1 MFSAAPHQRSFGR
14 PPCPPAGCAPLPL
27 PPAHRSLETIP
38 HGSPYRSC
46 GYECRTRG
54 HEAGRAPAKTA
65 PVKEEP
71 VKKTVAK
78 AEPAKTVATAAKKAE
93 PAKTETVKVET
104 VKKAEP
110 VKKAPVK
117 KVAPKKVAPK
127 KPVPVETKV
136 NFFVEYAGAQVPVE
150 EVIKN
155 VKATYGKDAKEISIY
170 LKPEESKAYFVADG
184 NAEEMD
190 VFFC

>member
-1 MFSAAPHQRSFGR
+1 MCIRDR
-14 PPCPPAGCAPLPL
+14 
-27 PPAHRSLETIP
+27 
-38 HGSPYRSC
+38 
-46 GYECRTRG
+46 
-54 HEAGRAPAKTA
+54 
-65 PVKEEP
+65 
-71 VKKTVAK
+71 
-78 AEPAKTVATAAKKAE
+78 AAKKAE
-93 PAKTETVKVET
+93 PAKTENVKVET

-110 VKKAPVK
+110 VKKAPVKKAAPK

>member
-1 MFSAAPHQRSFGR
+1 MATTKKTTAK
-14 PPCPPAGCAPLPL
+14 
-27 PPAHRSLETIP
+27 T
-38 HGSPYRSC
+38 
-46 GYECRTRG
+46 
-54 HEAGRAPAKTA
+54 APAKTA

-78 AEPAKTVATAAKKAE
+78 AEPAKTVAAAAKKAE
-93 PAKTETVKVET
+93 PAKTENVKVET

-110 VKKAPVK
+110 VKKAPVKKAAPK

-170 LKPEESKAYFVADG
+170 LKPEESKAYFGCRRQRRRDG
-184 NAEEMD
+184 CILLLIAINFEFKTQDLKTAQKSGLLLFYDECCEKS
-190 VFFC
+190 

>member
-1 MFSAAPHQRSFGR
+1 LKEGFIMATTKKTTAK
-14 PPCPPAGCAPLPL
+14 
-27 PPAHRSLETIP
+27 T
-38 HGSPYRSC
+38 
-46 GYECRTRG
+46 
-54 HEAGRAPAKTA
+54 APAKTA

-104 VKKAEP
+104 VKKA
-110 VKKAPVK
+110 
-117 KVAPKKVAPK
+117 APKKVAPK